1 MGRQL
6 AQRFPQ
12 AAGVFAEA
20 DEILGLHL
28 SRLCWDGPAEALDD
42 TVNTQPALL
51 THSIAVLRALQS
63 EHPQIQP
70 GLTAGH
76 SMGEYSAL
84 VCAGSLDFPDAL
96 RLVRARGEAM
106 KLAGGLGP
114 GGMSAVLGM
123 ESEVVEQVCRLAS
136 QESGEPVQLANDNCP
151 GQLVISGSEAALS
164 RALEMLKERGARRLV
179 RLAVSIAAHSPLME
193 PGQQQFNQAL
203 DNTPLRAPQVTILG
217 NVSAQAL
224 LSVDDIR
231 EELRAQLTSRVR
243 WTETIQAMAAQ
254 GVTAF
259 LELGSKDVLTRLT
272 GRIAPG
278 LEARSLDEPESLA
291 GLADWP
297 GVA

>member
-1 MGRQL
+1 
-6 AQRFPQ
+6 
-12 AAGVFAEA
+12 
-20 DEILGLHL
+20 
-28 SRLCWDGPAEALDD
+28 
-42 TVNTQPALL
+42 
-51 THSIAVLRALQS
+51 
-63 EHPQIQP
+63 
-70 GLTAGH
+70 
-76 SMGEYSAL
+76 
-84 VCAGSLDFPDAL
+84 
-96 RLVRARGEAM
+96 
-106 KLAGGLGP
+106 
-114 GGMSAVLGM
+114 
-123 ESEVVEQVCRLAS
+123 
-136 QESGEPVQLANDNCP
+136 
-151 GQLVISGSEAALS
+151 
-164 RALEMLKERGARRLV
+164 MLKERGARRLV